1 MGKICLAA
9 YRVEA
14 DVKKAPVACKEV
26 VFSLLKP

>member
-14 DVKKAPVACKEV
+14 DVKKAPLAYKEIM
-26 VFSLLKP
+26 FSLLKP